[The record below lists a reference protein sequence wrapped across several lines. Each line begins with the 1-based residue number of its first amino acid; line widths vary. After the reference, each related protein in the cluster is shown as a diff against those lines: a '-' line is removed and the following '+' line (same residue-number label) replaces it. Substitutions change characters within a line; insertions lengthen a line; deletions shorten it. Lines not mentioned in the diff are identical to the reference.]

1 MDAIKNRRFFE
12 GREDGK
18 YLSFDSKGNL
28 VFATFWQYYKSIWT
42 NPATLPSLAA
52 DGDEYFHV
60 GRMVAMSIVHGGPGP
75 RCFSENFYHYLVGK
89 VKTIEAPIAD
99 VPDPDLRNVL
109 LEVIVLCL

>member
-1 MDAIKNRRFFE
+1 M
-12 GREDGK
+12 
-18 YLSFDSKGNL
+18 
-28 VFATFWQYYKSIWT
+28 
-42 NPATLPSLAA
+42 PSLAA

-89 VKTIEAPIAD
+89 VKTIEATIAD
-99 VPDPDLRNVL
+99 IPDPELRNVL

>member
-1 MDAIKNRRFFE
+1 M
-12 GREDGK
+12 
-18 YLSFDSKGNL
+18 
-28 VFATFWQYYKSIWT
+28 
-42 NPATLPSLAA
+42 
-52 DGDEYFHV
+52 
-60 GRMVAMSIVHGGPGP
+60 AMSIVHGGPGP